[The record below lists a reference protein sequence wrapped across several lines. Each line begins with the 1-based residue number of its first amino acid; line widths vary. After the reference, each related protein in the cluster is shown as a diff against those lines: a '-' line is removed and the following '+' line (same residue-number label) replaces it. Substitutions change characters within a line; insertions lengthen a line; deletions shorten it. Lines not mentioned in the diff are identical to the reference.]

1 MKYKVGKSK
10 IQGEGLFTNKQIK
23 ENELIGLAHLND
35 QPTDVVGK
43 YHNHSENPNA
53 YSVKVKNKRFIYAL
67 RDLKP
72 GEEITVDYRK
82 QPELEQPESFKKGGE
97 KKFTRDITA
106 TNFLNAEH
114 FLSKKPKKNKKKIY
128 SPNAK
133 YYQEGGEPGDK
144 FKERLMKRY
153 PGMTGVYGE
162 EGENLNIVK
171 DPNYDA
177 RSYGYGDIE
186 FMAPG
191 LEQVNY
197 ENKID
202 KTLPGYTYINPSP
215 DKYTSV
221 FNPRGANRADIFL
234 DMMHGMRDDQNYE
247 PLLQNFDKAVRD
259 ARGSDM
265 QYYYE
270 KDVAKGYKDSQEQ
283 WNENYVDGQL
293 RAQLAPGTLGMFSHG
308 RRDYRKERRHDS
320 PEMRAAGED
329 IRNYIKGKYQKGGT
343 KKPDPLTSFYTVK
356 GSDGVYRKVN
366 GKWEVDWNRSGNFQP
381 LSKGD
386 VAKRTAVLNS
396 QAQPLY
402 DQVYDDLYRTQR
414 QKFTPKP
421 VNKVQP
427 KTSGKIE
434 NFDNNVYDEEEIV
447 DGQRVNYVDKNDP
460 SKHYIWWGDR
470 WYVPGKGENGFITD
484 KNEIQKIK
492 NNTRPAT
499 QFDLDRLPANQMYSS
514 QDEIEY
520 IGRVGSG
527 EDPYAVSDE
536 IKNREVQQKFENTF
550 EIKPQGEEGWDKK
563 QLSDIQDDSE
573 SAKTF
578 LEGWQNSPMY
588 NQMLR
593 NSTEGEISPIGKNFT
608 GYDFYKK
615 NREAERKNI
624 NESYENKE
632 TDRNKEFQERTGS
645 SGIAGTYFSS
655 PGNDHVEF
663 YPKNENDGRQRD
675 LPVHEYSHATDHA
688 GDFIPKKDIELINS
702 FKTDIKNTRKYIN
715 ESGESMDAEGLKQ
728 LQGNYDYITKPTETR
743 ARLNALRYIGK
754 QSGVYDPFTE
764 KMDLE
769 KFLKFNKANSY
780 FSPDDPNYDYNQ
792 PLKELRDVYTDEEI
806 IRMLNTISK
815 NDSPQEE
822 LNMAARGGEPKRKK
836 GKKPKKVEPYVTS
849 DPEEYAYRKAA
860 YDDSLWLY
868 QNNLRTPALM
878 QPYKSKY
885 SKSDNWLNKLAKW
898 SVDEK
903 VVNRKNLTL
912 TPEQFKKGLKTTWYE
927 SGIGR
932 FIAPSGDGKSQQLNN
947 LYTTNES
954 DKYQQSPIHN
964 SNLPKN
970 EPIGYVG
977 NMMRSKNN
985 TGESGQRISQFEPRY
1000 KKPVQPVV
1008 YKPKEH
1014 RYPSSYKPIVN
1025 NTQQKLPEGKIMVGK
1040 EEMQQLDPKTGTVT
1054 TVINPIYEESML
1066 PMQTL
1071 HPTHVDNTL
1080 RKFIGA
1086 PPEITEE
1093 DIEDTEDTMY
1103 EEDLG
1108 VPEPGGHWEDNLSRY
1123 IDWDGNSVGYNLPR
1137 FRKPGHGGDLIRKG
1151 KRRYIH
1157 FPSIEKRYDAWIEPD
1172 EYQDGGSIYTYSG
1185 RPGSYYQKRGNKWY
1199 ISNSNTG
1206 GDYVPIEDPDGK
1218 RTAALNKG
1226 AVKIMSN
1233 PTPSKESKYDKLLP
1247 SYNKSPMV
1255 ASVKGRTE
1263 AERKQ
1268 VDDDIKAQI
1277 FIDKLRSDYAA
1288 AHKGGPGDP
1297 EWEARSSGRT
1307 DPMDWLWGTAAVAPL
1322 ILPEIGYALAT
1333 NIPGTSISYG
1343 TALNTAGGIHGA
1355 MSVPDRVQDWKDV
1368 SSGKKTWQEATIK
1381 TLGTGLELYGGYD
1394 AAKKGFTAA
1403 KEIYDAG
1410 KGSNIFFTLTD
1421 EAKAARQLQD
1431 AGLLSKSVDPKIF
1444 GRYPNLAQTAT
1455 KRALK
1460 DYNTTYRAVRPIA
1473 EKMSVDDMVNMAKSG
1488 YDINDPMQVAEYMA
1502 TTVPIGTTRAFR
1514 AGLDLHP
1521 SQDAIYTG
1529 RYKTAEEAAQKLRGY
1544 GTHMAEVRPPMNFS
1558 EGNLNQWIDEY
1569 YTNKLFARSNTEG
1582 DDIMA
1587 LINPEAYQS
1596 GSKFKPGVVGFN
1608 REYEYWPY
1616 IGNRGDK
1623 LLESVRM
1630 HDLRTGVL
1638 NSNARREALGQ
1649 ALDKSQLSNASSTLR
1664 MGTGD
1669 MNMGQHLIKNP
1680 DYYTQL
1686 LNSYNKYQ
1694 LSPSNKKFYADI
1706 IASVKRNNGIAT
1718 QRQLNELQRLRT
1730 GDFNFGKKGY

>member
-10 IQGEGLFTNKQIK
+10 IQGEGLFANKQIK

-72 GEEITVDYRK
+72 GEEITVDYRQ

-133 YYQEGGEPGDK
+133 YYQKGGEPGDK

-177 RSYGYGDIE
+177 RSAGYGDIE
-186 FMAPG
+186 FTFPG
-191 LEQVNY
+191 DDPVLNY
-197 ENKID
+197 SNLVEEGGPDYNY
-202 KTLPGYTYINPSP
+202 PNPSP
-215 DKYTSV
+215 DKYTALY
-221 FNPRGANRADIFL
+221 NPRGANRGDIFL
-234 DMMHGMRDDQNYE
+234 DMMHGMRDDPNYQ
-247 PLLQNFDKAVRD
+247 PLLQNFEKAVRD
-259 ARGSDM
+259 ARGEDM
-265 QYYYE
+265 DYFY
-270 KDVAKGYKDSQEQ
+270 DEQ
-283 WNENYVDGQL
+283 VKEGSTQSKERYDENYIDSQL
-293 RAQLAPGTLGMFSHG
+293 RAELAPGSIGMFSKG
-308 RRDYRKERRHDS
+308 RRDYRKERKYDS
-320 PEMRAAGED
+320 PEMRAAAKD
-329 IRNYIKGKYQKGGT
+329 IRNYIKGKYQEGGS
-343 KKPDPLTSFYTVK
+343 KKPDPKTQFYTVK

-386 VAKRTAVLNS
+386 IAKRTAVLNS

-434 NFDNNVYDEEEIV
+434 HFDNAVYSEDEV
-447 DGQRVNYVDKNDP
+447 LDGQRVNYVDKNDP
-460 SKHYIWWGDR
+460 SKHYIWWGDK
-470 WYVPGKGENGFITD
+470 WYIPGKGANGFITD

-499 QFDLDRLPANQMYSS
+499 QFDLDRLPANQIYSS
-514 QDEIEY
+514 QNEVEY

-527 EDPYAVSDE
+527 EDPYVVSDE
-536 IKNREVQQKFENTF
+536 IKNRNLEAETQQQFENTF
-550 EIKPQGEEGWDKK
+550 ALKEQDPNQWDPMRLHTAKEISDK
-563 QLSDIQDDSE
+563 SVD
-573 SAKTF
+573 F
-578 LEGWQNSPMY
+578 LQQWQQSPMY
-588 NQMLR
+588 YEMLK
-593 NSTEGEISPIGKNFT
+593 NSVGDEWKGFEYYQKGRDARFL
-608 GYDFYKK
+608 
-615 NREAERKNI
+615 
-624 NESYENKE
+624 
-632 TDRNKEFQERTGS
+632 
-645 SGIAGTYFSS
+645 
-655 PGNDHVEF
+655 PGNLDPQFVNRADEEAIGRSFGDGYIEF
-663 YPKNENDGRQRD
+663 YPQTSFTDID
-675 LPVHEYSHATDHA
+675 VIPHEYSHATDNN
-688 GDFIPKKDIELINS
+688 GRYIPKKDIDLLKS
-702 FKTDIKNTRKYIN
+702 YSTDPKKTRLYTEGSLNTDSDLN
-715 ESGESMDAEGLKQ
+715 ERYEYLTE
-728 LQGNYDYITKPTETR
+728 PTETR
-743 ARLNALRYIGK
+743 ARLNALRFAAK

-764 KMDLE
+764 KINADKFKRLENIDTWFNDDGTHENTPLLDL
-769 KFLKFNKANSY
+769 KK
-780 FSPDDPNYDYNQ
+780 
-792 PLKELRDVYTDEEI
+792 VYTDEQI
-806 IRMLNTISK
+806 IEMLNTISK
-815 NDSPQEE
+815 NDGPQEE
-822 LNMAARGGEPKRKK
+822 LNVAARGGEPKRKK

-860 YDDSLWLY
+860 YDDSLRYYKAYQMQDKLMGPGSKRVKDSTKWNTTELKKGRKKTYDKHLKGWYADDY
-868 QNNLRTPALM
+868 QNE
-878 QPYKSKY
+878 
-885 SKSDNWLNKLAKW
+885 SD
-898 SVDEK
+898 
-903 VVNRKNLTL
+903 
-912 TPEQFKKGLKTTWYE
+912 QFKKGYNEWSARKVDQDLIKYY
-927 SGIGR
+927 
-932 FIAPSGDGKSQQLNN
+932 KSLGFTDKDIM
-947 LYTTNES
+947 YHSSPDIVS
-954 DKYQQSPIHN
+954 DKIKAVGTYFDGNANSPIYRK
-964 SNLPKN
+964 P
-970 EPIGYVG
+970 
-977 NMMRSKNN
+977 
-985 TGESGQRISQFEPRY
+985 SQEVIF
-1000 KKPVQPVV
+1000 
-1008 YKPKEH
+1008 KPKEQQ
-1014 RYPSSYKPIVN
+1014 YPTSYKPVID
-1025 NTQQKLPEGKIMVGK
+1025 NTQQKPPEGKIMVGQ
-1040 EEMQQLDPKTGTVT
+1040 EEVQQLDPKTGTVT

-1093 DIEDTEDTMY
+1093 DIEDIEDTMY

-1108 VPEPGGHWEDNLSRY
+1108 VPEPGGHWEDNVSRY

-1172 EYQDGGSIYTYSG
+1172 EYQDGGAIYTYSG

-1502 TTVPIGTTRAFR
+1502 TTVPIGTTRSFR

-1521 SQDAIYTG
+1521 SQDALYTG

-1544 GTHMAEVRPPMNFS
+1544 GTHMAEVRPPMDFS
-1558 EGNLNQWIDEY
+1558 EGNINQWIDDY
-1569 YTNKLFARSNTEG
+1569 YTNKLFARSNAEG

-1730 GDFNFGKKGY
+1730 GNFNFGKKGY